1 MGMTSA
7 AEANL
12 DARIRPE
19 ISALRSKTSYS
30 RRRSDSGPPDS
41 GPQDSGP
48 QDSGPR
54 DSGPQVPEPQVTAAS
69 SARPGP
75 IRLTRR
81 GRVVVWT
88 LAAIG
93 VAALTALVWLAIA
106 GQAQASSHVKGDGRA
121 AGSVRRVVVEP
132 GQTLWSIATQADPA
146 ADPRITIG
154 EIVDLNSLRGT
165 GIQVGQVLLVPTG

>member
-19 ISALRSKTSYS
+19 ISALRSKTSYP
-30 RRRSDSGPPDS
+30 RRRPDS
-41 GPQDSGP
+41 GPQP
-48 QDSGPR
+48 
-54 DSGPQVPEPQVTAAS
+54 PEPQVPAS
-69 SARPGP
+69 PAVRPGP

-81 GRVVVWT
+81 GRIVVWT
-88 LAAIG
+88 LGAFG
-93 VAALTALVWLAIA
+93 VAALTALIWLAVA
-106 GQAQASSHVKGDGRA
+106 GQAQASSHVKTGGPA
-121 AGSVRRVVVEP
+121 AASVLRVVVQP

-146 ADPRITIG
+146 ADPRIIIG

-165 GIQVGQVLLVPTG
+165 GVRVGQVLLVPKG